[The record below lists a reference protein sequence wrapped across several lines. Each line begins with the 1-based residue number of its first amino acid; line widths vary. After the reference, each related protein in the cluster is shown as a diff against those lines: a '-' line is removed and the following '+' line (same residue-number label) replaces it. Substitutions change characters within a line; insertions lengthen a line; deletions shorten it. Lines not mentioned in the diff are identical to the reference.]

1 MAAAVDSA
9 WSEHALATLREA
21 GLRRGGARVVVVE
34 ALARHDCAVSP
45 LQLDEEVPEVG
56 RATVYRTL
64 DQLEELGLIKRIE
77 LTPGTAA
84 FERVELS
91 GHHHHHAV
99 CRNCGRTEAFEDR
112 ALERDIARLAKK
124 ASFEITEHD
133 VVLRGLCPRCAG

>member
-1 MAAAVDSA
+1 MATAVDTE
-9 WSEHALATLREA
+9 WSEHALATLQAA

-34 ALARHDCAVSP
+34 ALAGHDCAVSP

-56 RATVYRTL
+56 RASVYRTL

-77 LTPGTAA
+77 LTPGVAA
-84 FERVELS
+84 FERVEVS

-99 CRNCGRTEAFEDR
+99 CRNCGRTEAFEDK
-112 ALERDIARLAKK
+112 ALEREISRLAKQ

>member
-1 MAAAVDSA
+1 MAAASDAA
-9 WSEHALATLREA
+9 WSEHALATLQEA

-45 LQLDEEVPEVG
+45 LQLDREVPEVG
-56 RATVYRTL
+56 RASVYRTL
-64 DQLEELGLIKRIE
+64 DQLEQLGLIKRIE
-77 LTPGTAA
+77 LTPGSAA

-99 CRNCGRTEAFEDR
+99 CRSCGRTEAFEDK
-112 ALERDIARLAKK
+112 ALEREISRLAKQ

-133 VVLRGLCPRCAG
+133 VVLRGLCPRCSG